1 MHYLFFLFI
10 LVLIIK
16 IIIYPLAKWM
26 IKGVWQKGFKPVQWR
41 AIRIKD
47 LYQPLCGILVIVIF
61 EFFAPSL
68 SLTGQADEIELP
80 SQELSAPYKEWSV
93 KDWTYDQIGQQTD
106 WLKSFTAEAQQQYQ
120 VEMSALEAQLAPLKA
135 DLKVAEK
142 KHKQKKAIYDAMAK
156 KMENASDRKK
166 HFAELSSL
174 QADSYSAG
182 IEVSILKNKITKIEQ
197 NTPDHLKRAKLSAPH
212 QKYPNFNQPIR
223 LIHHR
228 SEVILS
234 KKNTLKEQKNPQNN
248 DLDFV
253 VEIQKGPDLIDIK
266 DRAYAF
272 VAQFINAMS
281 NQYRPNQISKIDF
294 SCYIAPSPVSGETK
308 LDRFCEIAY
317 PLAIDYDLTSNKCSE
332 NSTAATDFLKGSN
345 LSTCHEKWIFP
356 YFHIRISEKYLEITP
371 PKPLNNVYR
380 PQDSSAYSLWQLDWQ
395 GQYHDLD
402 KTVTLALPQQA
413 KDRSFLHLWHIPA
426 LHHDQ
431 KIRIWQDV
439 EAVTKFSDHRP
450 YLQDNGYREQHK
462 FIGHMLSLPLGHYL
476 KAALIF
482 VDSQIQVPKDDFEQI
497 EAYDLIFKQIKKI
510 SEDMEILAHIPYP
523 SCQFAKSTDS
533 PSFTQQV
540 LARGDYKHL
549 DPLFIGDSR
558 TPECQPLNSLGMTI
572 EALQDNLHKRYQQIY
587 GTAFTQISNK

>member
-1 MHYLFFLFI
+1 MQYLFLLFI
-10 LVLIIK
+10 FFLIVRIIFYPIAKWIIK
-16 IIIYPLAKWM
+16 GI
-26 IKGVWQKGFKPVQWR
+26 WQKGFKPVHWR
-41 AIRIKD
+41 EIRFTDLSQPFGALIIIAII
-47 LYQPLCGILVIVIF
+47 
-61 EFFAPSL
+61 EFFVPSL

-80 SQELSAPYKEWSV
+80 SMELSAPHKEWSV
-93 KDWTYDQIGQQTD
+93 KDWTYDQVGQQTD
-106 WLKSFTAEAQQQYQ
+106 WLKSFTVEAQQQYQ
-120 VEMSALEAQLAPLKA
+120 AELSALEAQLAPLKA
-135 DLKVAEK
+135 DLEVAQKE
-142 KHKQKKAIYDAMAK
+142 HKQKKAKYSDMAK
-156 KMENASDRKK
+156 KLDTATDKQK

-174 QADSYSAG
+174 QADSYSTRLK
-182 IEVSILKNKITKIEQ
+182 VNLLKNKITKIEQ

-234 KKNTLKEQKNPQNN
+234 KKNTLKEQKDSPNY

-253 VEIQKGPDLIDIK
+253 IEIQKGPDLTDIK

-272 VAQFINAMS
+272 VAQFMNAMN
-281 NQYRPNQISKIDF
+281 NQHRPNQMGEVDF

-308 LDRFCEIAY
+308 LERFCEIAY
-317 PLAIDYDLTSNKCSE
+317 PLAIDYDLTSNTCSQ
-332 NSTAATDFLKGSN
+332 NSTAAADFSKGSN

-380 PQDSSAYSLWQLDWQ
+380 PQDNSAYSLWQLDWQ

-413 KDRSFLHLWHIPA
+413 KDGSFLHLWHIPA

-431 KIRIWQDV
+431 EIRIWQDIDAAT
-439 EAVTKFSDHRP
+439 EFLDHHP
-450 YLQDNGYREQHK
+450 YLQDNAYREQHK

-482 VDSQIQVPKDDFEQI
+482 IDSRIQVPKDDFEQI
-497 EAYDLIFKQIKKI
+497 EAYDLIFKQIKKVT
-510 SEDMEILAHIPYP
+510 EDLEVLAHIPYP
-523 SCQFAKSTDS
+523 ACQFAKSTDS

-540 LARGDYKHL
+540 LTIDDYQYL
-549 DPLFIGDSR
+549 DPLFIGDSS
-558 TPECQPLNSLGMTI
+558 TPECEPLNSLGMTI
-572 EALQDNLHKRYQQIY
+572 EALQDNLNQRYQQIY